1 MNLDDAIAHL
11 HTALERFRAVEGFAT
26 RSLAS
31 RDYAVYAQAAYELRH
46 AQSLLAAAQE
56 RLHPQH
62 PAYRDRRAI
71 MGKHHMGSHPSIVR
85 DHRSACTV

>member
-11 HTALERFRAVEGFAT
+11 HTALERFRAVEPFAS

-62 PAYRDRRAI
+62 PAHRGRRAGI
-71 MGKHHMGSHPSIVR
+71 AKHHMGSHPSMVR
-85 DHRSACTV
+85 DHRGSCAL

>member
-11 HTALERFRAVEGFAT
+11 HTALERFRSVEPYAS

-62 PAYRDRRAI
+62 PAHRDRRSQVA
-71 MGKHHMGSHPSIVR
+71 KHHMGSHPSNTR
-85 DHRSACTV
+85 DNRAGAAR